1 MPLRLV
7 PRSASALLVAVVAL
21 ALLASACS
29 RGDEDQGSSAE
40 GPKAPSPLTGLPVDA
55 DVASRPAV
63 TVKVDNSPEGRP
75 QSGLHRADV
84 VIEEKVEG
92 TITRFLAV
100 FQSQEADEVGPVRS
114 VRSTDVALV
123 SPIRGVFA
131 FSGGIPAFETL
142 INKAPVTV
150 LTERDD
156 AEAFDLRDSRQRPFK
171 TYTSTTTLRSRAG
184 DEARAPARLF
194 EFVAPGQPFSA
205 PGANPAA
212 HVTVVFGPRTTAAW
226 DYDRAR
232 GQWRRSTNGTAHVVE
247 GSGPLEFTNVIV
259 QRTRYRTT
267 VYRDR
272 SGARVDE
279 AAVVGSGEALV
290 LSQGQQV
297 RARWSKTSMSAPTN
311 YTLPDGSPLRLVPG
325 RTWVGLPPD
334 GATVTTR

>member
-1 MPLRLV
+1 MRTRLM
-7 PRSASALLVAVVAL
+7 PRSAPALVVLVATL
-21 ALLASACS
+21 GLLASACS
-29 RGDEDQGSSAE
+29 RSDESGSAADE
-40 GPKAPSPLTGLPVDA
+40 GPKAPSPLTGLPIDA
-55 DVASRPAV
+55 DVAARPAV

-100 FQSQEADEVGPVRS
+100 FQSEEADEVGPVRS
-114 VRSTDVALV
+114 VRSTDVALM

-131 FSGGIPAFETL
+131 FSGGIAAFESL

-150 LTERDD
+150 VTEKDD
-156 AEAFDLRDSRQRPFK
+156 AEAFDLHESRQRPFK
-171 TYTSTTTLRSRAG
+171 TYTSTTKLRSRAA
-184 DEARAPARLF
+184 DESRPPARLF
-194 EFVAPGQPFSA
+194 EFLAAGQAFSA
-205 PGANPAA
+205 PGAAPAVHA
-212 HVTVVFGPRTTAAW
+212 TVVFGPRTTATW
-226 DYDRAR
+226 DYDRASGR
-232 GQWRRSTNGTAHVVE
+232 WRRSTNGTVHVVE
-247 GSGPLEFTNVIV
+247 GGGTLEFTNLIV

-279 AAVVGSGEALV
+279 ADVVGSGEALV
-290 LSQGQQV
+290 LSQGQRV
-297 RARWSKTSMSAPTN
+297 RARWSKPSMNAPTT
-311 YTLPDGSPLRLVPG
+311 YSLPDGTPLRLVPG